1 MSRGGYSRRGLLKT
15 VAAAGVGAAGV
26 EFARRHPFDPVPAA
40 VRRGVA
46 APAVPQNAVRGVVR
60 EVDYIV
66 VGTGAGGGP
75 VAAALAEAGY
85 QVLALD
91 AGGMTDG
98 PTYRVPAF
106 SLRASAD
113 PEVSWNFWV
122 RHYTD
127 AAAHGRAFLAGRD
140 GVLYPRAAA
149 VGGCTAHHAML
160 MLAPDPKDWTD
171 LARLTGDPSFGHT
184 SMQAHYQAV
193 RRWLPIELAD
203 PAQLLGDPKLARL
216 LLAAAE
222 KAAPGRDAAVD
233 LDRRTVAGATLD
245 PNDPLLVEAGAEG
258 FFMIPQSVRHGE
270 RRGTRERLTTTMRAH
285 PDRLLLQ
292 THALVERILLEPG
305 EPGGAGGPRAVGVQL
320 VCRAHLYAAD
330 PSATPA
336 SAAELAGVRYQ
347 VRARREVILAGGA
360 FNSPQLLM
368 LSGIGPRAHLASL
381 GIRPLVPLPAV
392 GTNLQ
397 DRYEVSV
404 VTRFPREFDIARGCT
419 FGAPGDPCLRAWR
432 DGERLSPYATNGI
445 VAGIKHRSAGADR
458 PDIFIFGAPVRFDGY
473 APGFAAR
480 ATREHDYFTWAVLKG
495 YARNRTGTVRLRSA
509 DPAATPAINFRY
521 FGDDTDTPEAEA
533 DLAALREAV
542 ALARGINA
550 RARRMAILDGEV
562 EQEVFPGPEVDT
574 AQRLDRLIRRDAWG
588 HHASCSNPMGPPG
601 DSGSVVDP
609 RFRVNGVTGLRI
621 VDASVFPRIP
631 GLFIVLPLYILAEK
645 AAQTILADSRSASG
659 QGSPAGGQG
668 VR

>member
-1 MSRGGYSRRGLLKT
+1 LLK
-15 VAAAGVGAAGV
+15 AAAVAGVGVAVV
-26 EFARRHPFDPVPAA
+26 ELARRHPFVPVPAA

-46 APAVPQNAVRGVVR
+46 ASPVPQNAVRDGVR

-75 VAAALAEAGY
+75 VAVALAEAGY

-106 SLRASAD
+106 SLQASAD
-113 PEVSWNFWV
+113 PEVSWNFAV

-127 AAAHGRAFLAGRD
+127 PAAHGRAFLAGRD

-149 VGGCTAHHAML
+149 VGGCTAHHAMV
-160 MLAPDPKDWTD
+160 MLQPDPKDWTD
-171 LARLTGDPSFGHT
+171 LARLTGDPSFNHG
-184 SMQAHYQAV
+184 SMQQHYQAV

-203 PAQLLGDPKLARL
+203 PAQALGDPKLARL
-216 LLAAAE
+216 LLAAAA
-222 KAAPGRDAAVD
+222 KAAPGRDTAVD
-233 LDRRTVAGATLD
+233 LNHGTVAGATLD
-245 PNDPLLVEAGAEG
+245 PNDPVLVEAGAEG
-258 FFMIPQSVRHGE
+258 FCMIPQSVRGGE
-270 RRGTRERLTTTMRAH
+270 RGGTRERLAATMRLH

-292 THALVERILLEPG
+292 THALVERVLLEPG
-305 EPGGAGGPRAVGVQL
+305 AAGAPRAAGVQL

-330 PSATPA
+330 PSAVPA
-336 SAAELAGVRYQ
+336 SAPELAAVRYQ

-368 LSGIGPRAHLASL
+368 LSGIGPPDHLASL
-381 GIRPLVPLPAV
+381 GIPPLVPLAAV

-397 DRYEVSV
+397 DRYEISV
-404 VTRFPREFDIARGCT
+404 VTRFPRDFDITRGCT
-419 FGAPGDPCLRAWR
+419 FGAPGDPCLRGWQ
-432 DGERLSPYATNGI
+432 DGDRPSPYATNGI
-445 VAGIKHRSAGADR
+445 VAGIRHRSAGADR
-458 PDIFIFGAPVRFDGY
+458 PDIFIFGSPVRFDGY

-480 ATREHDYFTWAVLKG
+480 ATRDHNYFTWAVLKG

-509 DPAATPAINFRY
+509 DPTATPVINFRY
-521 FGDDTDTPEAEA
+521 FGDGTDPAEATADTAA
-533 DLAALREAV
+533 DLAAVREAV
-542 ALARGINA
+542 ALARGINGW
-550 RARRMAILDGEV
+550 ARRMAVLDGEV
-562 EQEVFPGPEVDT
+562 GQEVFPGPEVNT
-574 AQRLDRLIRRDAWG
+574 AERLDRLIRRDAWG

-601 DSGSVVDP
+601 DSHSVVDP
-609 RFRVNGVTGLRI
+609 RFRVNGVTGLRV

-631 GLFIVLPLYILAEK
+631 GLFIALPLYILAEK
-645 AAQTILADSRSASG
+645 AAQTILADSRATAG
-659 QGSPAGGQG
+659 QGGRSAAGPG

>member
-1 MSRGGYSRRGLLKT
+1 VSGGGYSRRGLFK
-15 VAAAGVGAAGV
+15 AAAVAGVGAAGV

-46 APAVPQNAVRGVVR
+46 APAVPQDAVRDGVR

-85 QVLALD
+85 QVLALE
-91 AGGMTDG
+91 AGGMADG
-98 PTYRVPAF
+98 PAYRVPAF
-106 SLRASAD
+106 SLRASED
-113 PEVSWNFWV
+113 PGVSWNFAV

-127 AAAHGRAFLAGRD
+127 PAAHGRAFMAGRG

-149 VGGCTAHHAML
+149 VGGCTAHYAML

-171 LARLTGDPSFGHT
+171 LARLTGDPSFNDS
-184 SMQAHYQAV
+184 SMQRHYQAV
-193 RRWLPIELAD
+193 RRWLPVELAG

-216 LLAAAE
+216 LLAAAAA
-222 KAAPGRDAAVD
+222 KAPPVRDAAVD
-233 LDRRTVAGATLD
+233 LNRGTAGGATLD
-245 PNDPLLVEAGAEG
+245 PNDPVLVEAGAEG
-258 FFMIPQSVRHGE
+258 FFMIPQSVRDGE
-270 RRGTRERLTTTMRAH
+270 RRGTRERLTATMRAH

-292 THALVERILLEPG
+292 THALVERVLLAPGREPG
-305 EPGGAGGPRAVGVQL
+305 GGPGGAGAPHAAGVQL

-330 PSATPA
+330 PSAVPA

-368 LSGIGPRAHLASL
+368 LSGIGPREHLASL
-381 GIRPLVPLPAV
+381 GIRPLVPLEAV

-404 VTRFPREFDIARGCT
+404 VTRFGREFAIARGCT
-419 FGAPGDPCLRAWR
+419 FGAPADPCLRAWR

-445 VAGIKHRSAGADR
+445 VAGIRHRSAGADR
-458 PDIFIFGAPVRFDGY
+458 PDIFVFGSPVRFEGY
-473 APGFAAR
+473 APGFAALG
-480 ATREHDYFTWAVLKG
+480 TREHNYFTWAVLKG
-495 YARNRTGTVRLRSA
+495 YARNRAGTVRLRSA
-509 DPAATPAINFRY
+509 DPAATPVINFRY
-521 FGDDTDTPEAEA
+521 FGDGMDTAEAAA

-542 ALARGINA
+542 ALARGING
-550 RARRMAILDGEV
+550 RARRMAVLDGEV
-562 EQEVFPGPEVDT
+562 GQEVFPGPEADT

-601 DSGSVVDP
+601 DSRSVVDP
-609 RFRVNGVTGLRI
+609 RFRVNGVTGLRV

-631 GLFIVLPLYILAEK
+631 GLFIALPLYILAEK
-645 AAQTILADSRSASG
+645 AAQAILTDSRSA
-659 QGSPAGGQG
+659 AGQG